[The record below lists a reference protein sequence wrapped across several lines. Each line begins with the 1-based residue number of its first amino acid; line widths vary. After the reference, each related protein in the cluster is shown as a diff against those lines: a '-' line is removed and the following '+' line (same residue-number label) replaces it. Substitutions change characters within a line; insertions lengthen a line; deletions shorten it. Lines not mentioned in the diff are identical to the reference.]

1 MTIADPDVSV
11 ESVVAKETAS
21 GSAKKALSSPWAS
34 LAAVVIAVLWTIPT
48 AGLLISSFRPED
60 DVKTSGWW
68 TGLTGPFT
76 TENYRAVM
84 TGSDTDLAT
93 YFVNTIVIT
102 IPAVIIPVC
111 LAVIAAYAFS
121 WMKFPGRDFLFVC
134 VFALQIVPIQVTMI
148 PLLRLYVQPP
158 FNLQPLAGGD
168 APGGGFYTIWLSH
181 SIFALPLAIYL
192 LHNFMSQI
200 PGELIESA
208 RVDGA
213 GLVQTYARIIL
224 PISISGFVVTLIW
237 QFTSVWNDFLFA
249 LFLTQQNNGPVT
261 LGLAALA
268 GGQKVD
274 YAASMAGALIT
285 SLPTLL
291 VYILLGRWFIGG
303 LMAGAL
309 KG

>member
-1 MTIADPDVSV
+1 MTAVEAPAATGKAAAAVSQKPPSRLSEGTTRRSRTTRYV
-11 ESVVAKETAS
+11 LLLLFLVFVLTPVYVVLVSSFKTAS
-21 GSAKKALSSPWAS
+21 DTTAAAQWSLPTTWTLEPWRKAWDVLQPYMVRSLSLAIPAAIISSMIGSANGFV
-34 LAAVVIAVLWTIPT
+34 LARWRFPGANLVFAFILFGMFIP
-48 AGLLISSFRPED
+48 
-60 DVKTSGWW
+60 
-68 TGLTGPFT
+68 
-76 TENYRAVM
+76 YQAVM
-84 TGSDTDLAT
+84 LPLRTTFQELDVTRGVPTLIVAHCIYGIPICT
-93 YFVNTIVIT
+93 LIFRNYYATIVPHEI
-102 IPAVIIPVC
+102 
-111 LAVIAAYAFS
+111 
-121 WMKFPGRDFLFVC
+121 
-134 VFALQIVPIQVTMI
+134 
-148 PLLRLYVQPP
+148 
-158 FNLQPLAGGD
+158 
-168 APGGGFYTIWLSH
+168 
-181 SIFALPLAIYL
+181 
-192 LHNFMSQI
+192 
-200 PGELIESA
+200 IESA

-213 GLVQTYARIIL
+213 GLIQTYVRIIL

-285 SLPTLL
+285 SFPTLL

>member
-1 MTIADPDVSV
+1 MISDGSTRRSRTVRYLLLLLFLLFVLTPVYVVVIGSFKTSADTTAAAQWSLPTTWTLEPWRKAWDVLQPYMLRS
-11 ESVVAKETAS
+11 
-21 GSAKKALSSPWAS
+21 LS
-34 LAAVVIAVLWTIPT
+34 LAIP
-48 AGLLISSFRPED
+48 AAIISSMIGSVNGFVLARWRFPGANI
-60 DVKTSGWW
+60 VFAFILFGMFI
-68 TGLTGPFT
+68 P
-76 TENYRAVM
+76 YQAVM
-84 TGSDTDLAT
+84 LPLRTTFTELDVTRGVPTLIIAHCIYGIPICT
-93 YFVNTIVIT
+93 LIFRNYYATIVPNEI
-102 IPAVIIPVC
+102 
-111 LAVIAAYAFS
+111 
-121 WMKFPGRDFLFVC
+121 
-134 VFALQIVPIQVTMI
+134 
-148 PLLRLYVQPP
+148 
-158 FNLQPLAGGD
+158 
-168 APGGGFYTIWLSH
+168 
-181 SIFALPLAIYL
+181 
-192 LHNFMSQI
+192 
-200 PGELIESA
+200 IESA

-213 GLVQTYARIIL
+213 GLIQTYLRIIL

>member
-1 MTIADPDVSV
+1 LFLLFVLTPVYVVLITSFKTSSDTTAAAQWSLPQTWTLEPWRKAWDVLQPYMVRSI
-11 ESVVAKETAS
+11 
-21 GSAKKALSSPWAS
+21 S
-34 LAAVVIAVLWTIPT
+34 LAIP
-48 AGLLISSFRPED
+48 AAIISSMIGSVNGFVLARWQFPGANI
-60 DVKTSGWW
+60 VFAFILFGMFI
-68 TGLTGPFT
+68 P
-76 TENYRAVM
+76 YQAVM
-84 TGSDTDLAT
+84 
-93 YFVNTIVIT
+93 
-102 IPAVIIPVC
+102 
-111 LAVIAAYAFS
+111 
-121 WMKFPGRDFLFVC
+121 
-134 VFALQIVPIQVTMI
+134 
-148 PLLRLYVQPP
+148 
-158 FNLQPLAGGD
+158 
-168 APGGGFYTIWLSH
+168 
-181 SIFALPLAIYL
+181 LPLRTTFQELDVTRGVPTLIVAHCIYG
-192 LHNFMSQI
+192 I
-200 PGELIESA
+200 PICTLIFRNYYATVVPHEIIESA

-213 GLVQTYARIIL
+213 GLIQTYARIIL

-285 SLPTLL
+285 SFPTLL

>member
-1 MTIADPDVSV
+1 MTATAEVSATKAPASEAIRRTPRRSTINDGSTKV
-11 ESVVAKETAS
+11 SRTVRYVLLLLFLLFVLTPVYVV
-21 GSAKKALSSPWAS
+21 
-34 LAAVVIAVLWTIPT
+34 
-48 AGLLISSFRPED
+48 LITSF
-60 DVKTSGWW
+60 KTSGDTTAASQWSLPQTW
-68 TGLTGPFT
+68 TLEPWRKAWDVLQPYLIRSLSLAVPAAIISSLIGSANGFVLARWRFPGANLVFAFILFGMFIP
-76 TENYRAVM
+76 YQAVM
-84 TGSDTDLAT
+84 
-93 YFVNTIVIT
+93 
-102 IPAVIIPVC
+102 
-111 LAVIAAYAFS
+111 
-121 WMKFPGRDFLFVC
+121 
-134 VFALQIVPIQVTMI
+134 
-148 PLLRLYVQPP
+148 
-158 FNLQPLAGGD
+158 
-168 APGGGFYTIWLSH
+168 
-181 SIFALPLAIYL
+181 LPLRTTFQALDITRGVPTLLVAHVIYG
-192 LHNFMSQI
+192 I
-200 PGELIESA
+200 PICTLIFRNYYATVVPHEIIESA

-213 GLVQTYARIIL
+213 GLVQTYLRIIL

-291 VYILLGRWFIGG
+291 VYIVLGRWFIGG

>member
-1 MTIADPDVSV
+1 MTATAEVSASKAPASEAIRRTPRRSTIKDGSTKV
-11 ESVVAKETAS
+11 SRTVRYVLLLLFLLFVLTPVYVV
-21 GSAKKALSSPWAS
+21 
-34 LAAVVIAVLWTIPT
+34 
-48 AGLLISSFRPED
+48 LITSF
-60 DVKTSGWW
+60 KTSGDTTAASQWSLPQTW
-68 TGLTGPFT
+68 TLEPWRKAWDVLQPYLIRSLSLAVPAAIISSLIGSANGFVLARWRFPGANLVFAFILFGMFIP
-76 TENYRAVM
+76 YQAVM
-84 TGSDTDLAT
+84 
-93 YFVNTIVIT
+93 
-102 IPAVIIPVC
+102 
-111 LAVIAAYAFS
+111 
-121 WMKFPGRDFLFVC
+121 
-134 VFALQIVPIQVTMI
+134 
-148 PLLRLYVQPP
+148 
-158 FNLQPLAGGD
+158 
-168 APGGGFYTIWLSH
+168 
-181 SIFALPLAIYL
+181 LPLRTTFQELDITRGVPTLLVAHVIYG
-192 LHNFMSQI
+192 I
-200 PGELIESA
+200 PICTLIFRNYYATVVPHEIIESA

-213 GLVQTYARIIL
+213 GLVQTYLRIIL

>member
-1 MTIADPDVSV
+1 MLPLRQT
-11 ESVVAKETAS
+11 
-21 GSAKKALSSPWAS
+21 
-34 LAAVVIAVLWTIPT
+34 
-48 AGLLISSFRPED
+48 F
-60 DVKTSGWW
+60 
-68 TGLTGPFT
+68 
-76 TENYRAVM
+76 
-84 TGSDTDLAT
+84 TDLNVTRGVPTLILAHCIYGIPICT
-93 YFVNTIVIT
+93 LIFRNYYATIVPNEI
-102 IPAVIIPVC
+102 
-111 LAVIAAYAFS
+111 
-121 WMKFPGRDFLFVC
+121 
-134 VFALQIVPIQVTMI
+134 
-148 PLLRLYVQPP
+148 
-158 FNLQPLAGGD
+158 
-168 APGGGFYTIWLSH
+168 
-181 SIFALPLAIYL
+181 
-192 LHNFMSQI
+192 
-200 PGELIESA
+200 IESA

-213 GLVQTYARIIL
+213 GLVQTYLRIIL

-285 SLPTLL
+285 SFPTLI

>member
-1 MTIADPDVSV
+1 MTAVEAATGTTATAIRQKPRTGADGTTRLSRSVKYLLLLFFLLFVLIPVYVVVVGSFKTSSDTTAAAQWNLPQTWTLEPWSKAWDVLQPYMV
-11 ESVVAKETAS
+11 R
-21 GSAKKALSSPWAS
+21 S
-34 LAAVVIAVLWTIPT
+34 LLLAIPAAI
-48 AGLLISSFRPED
+48 ISSMIGSVNGFVLARWRFPGAN
-60 DVKTSGWW
+60 VVFAFILFGMFI
-68 TGLTGPFT
+68 P
-76 TENYRAVM
+76 YQAVM
-84 TGSDTDLAT
+84 LPLRTTFTELDVTRGVPTLIIAHCIYGIPICT
-93 YFVNTIVIT
+93 LIFRNYYATIVPNEI
-102 IPAVIIPVC
+102 
-111 LAVIAAYAFS
+111 
-121 WMKFPGRDFLFVC
+121 
-134 VFALQIVPIQVTMI
+134 
-148 PLLRLYVQPP
+148 
-158 FNLQPLAGGD
+158 
-168 APGGGFYTIWLSH
+168 
-181 SIFALPLAIYL
+181 
-192 LHNFMSQI
+192 
-200 PGELIESA
+200 IESA

-274 YAASMAGALIT
+274 YAASMAGALI
-285 SLPTLL
+285 SSFPTLL

>member
-1 MTIADPDVSV
+1 VLIPVY
-11 ESVVAKETAS
+11 VV
-21 GSAKKALSSPWAS
+21 
-34 LAAVVIAVLWTIPT
+34 
-48 AGLLISSFRPED
+48 LITSF
-60 DVKTSGWW
+60 KTSGDTTAASQWNLPKEW
-68 TGLTGPFT
+68 TLEPWRKAWDVLQPYMIRSLSLAIPAAIISSLIGSMNGFVLARWRFPGANIVFAFILFGMFIP
-76 TENYRAVM
+76 YQAVM
-84 TGSDTDLAT
+84 LPLRTTFTELDVTRGVPTLIVAHCIYGIPICT
-93 YFVNTIVIT
+93 LIFRNYYATIVPNEI
-102 IPAVIIPVC
+102 
-111 LAVIAAYAFS
+111 
-121 WMKFPGRDFLFVC
+121 
-134 VFALQIVPIQVTMI
+134 
-148 PLLRLYVQPP
+148 
-158 FNLQPLAGGD
+158 
-168 APGGGFYTIWLSH
+168 
-181 SIFALPLAIYL
+181 
-192 LHNFMSQI
+192 
-200 PGELIESA
+200 IESA

-213 GLVQTYARIIL
+213 GLVQTYLRIIL

-285 SLPTLL
+285 SFPTLI